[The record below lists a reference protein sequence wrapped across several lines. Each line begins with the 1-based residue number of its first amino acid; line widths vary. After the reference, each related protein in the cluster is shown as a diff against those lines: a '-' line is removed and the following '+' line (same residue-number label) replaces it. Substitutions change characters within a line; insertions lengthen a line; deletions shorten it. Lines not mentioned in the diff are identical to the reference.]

1 VAEPPSVDR
10 RTAATSSALINDTL
24 TLIGAECCADTSA
37 EQQLCYALV
46 NFSWL
51 SKERVMIRELIELAA
66 VLGCTLFTGAAVY
79 ITAVEHPA
87 RLSCGTKVAATQWA
101 PSYKRATVM
110 QVPLA
115 LVGGIAGIAL
125 WAQGGGP
132 LWGWAALL
140 LLSVIPFTLIVIRPT
155 NHQLLE
161 PKRDLGS
168 DETRRLL
175 EKWGRLHGI
184 RSALSLMASILFVW
198 GATR

>member
-1 VAEPPSVDR
+1 MVFTEYRWIR
-10 RTAATSSALINDTL
+10 RTCSLVRAY
-24 TLIGAECCADTSA
+24 
-37 EQQLCYALV
+37 QQG
-46 NFSWL
+46 
-51 SKERVMIRELIELAA
+51 KERVMTPELVELAA

-115 LVGGIAGIAL
+115 LVGGLAGIVR
-125 WAQGGGP
+125 WTQGGGP

-140 LLSVIPFTLIVIRPT
+140 LVAVIPFTLVVIRPT
-155 NHQLLE
+155 NHQLLDRE
-161 PKRDLGS
+161 RDLGS

-175 EKWGRLHGI
+175 ETWGRLHGV
-184 RSALSLMASILFVW
+184 RSALSLTASILFVW
-198 GATR
+198 AATR